1 MVVMEHY
8 MHELPQIEVS
18 KSDKLKLQ
26 SLLSA
31 KEMTRYRG
39 GLGRIGWLLDLCC
52 PQLSLHSPERH
63 RRQNDATIQDILN
76 IEQHDSNCQID

>member
-26 SLLSA
+26 RLLSA

-63 RRQNDATIQDILN
+63 RRQNDATIQDILK